1 MTEFGRTWWGE
12 RFLKALERFTD
23 PARLGRGRSYARN
36 GKILEYRLDGSTIRA
51 KVRGSINPY
60 FGVYKEPTYTTTITL
75 SPISGADWKR
85 VIAGLSGKASFVA
98 RLLMNEMP
106 EDIDEAVAESGVHLL
121 PQSERDFVTHCSCPD
136 WSNPCKHIA
145 GVYYLL
151 ASDLDSDP
159 FLLFELRGLSREKLR
174 HELAASPLGKI
185 LADELAAEQDIPVEP
200 ATSYYTAPETRAA
213 EGVTYREFW
222 TGARRLPN
230 REPQS
235 PPRVPALLVKKQ
247 GDYPP
252 FWHKD
257 ISFIEVME
265 EIYRRVR
272 EKSLGVKG

>member
-1 MTEFGRTWWGE
+1 MPEFGRTWWGD

-36 GKILEYRLDGSTIRA
+36 GKILEYQLDGGTVRA

-60 FGVYKEPTYTTTITL
+60 FGVYDEPIYTTTISL
-75 SPISGADWKR
+75 ALISGKDWDR
-85 VIAGLSGKASFVA
+85 VVAQLAAKASFVA

-106 EDIDEAVAESGVHLL
+106 EDIDEAVGESGVHLL
-121 PQSERDFVTHCSCPD
+121 PHSKTDFETHCSCPD

-159 FLLFELRGLSREKLR
+159 FLLFELRGLSRDRLR
-174 HELAASPLGKI
+174 AQLAASPLGKI
-185 LADELAAEQDIPVEP
+185 LSAELDAADDSPIEP
-200 ATSYYTAPETRAA
+200 AASYYTAPQTRPAA
-213 EGVTYREFW
+213 AMTHREFW
-222 TGARRLPN
+222 SGAKRLPS

-235 PPRVPALLVKKQ
+235 PPRVPALLIKKQ

-252 FWHKD
+252 FWDKD
-257 ISFIEVME
+257 LSFIDVME

-272 EKSLGVKG
+272 EKSLGVR